1 MANATAYDTVMPILE
16 RGRGETERIP
26 CINSTS
32 VATIDF
38 MNAVGARWPAAHK
51 DASKMA
57 KLASAAHRLC
67 GLDNVSVPFCLTVE
81 AEVLGAPVEFFPDT
95 VKWPTVKRFIATDPA
110 DLTAPEDLATAGR
123 IPVITEAIHRLKQEF
138 EGNVPVNVYMVPPFT
153 SISSYLVESTDF
165 LKWLIKAPEKV
176 KQFLEN
182 TLDTYLEIARIY
194 TDAGADIITLH
205 DMGASSDN
213 ISPRQF
219 DAFVKPSLKK
229 LTAATESATI
239 LNICGSALLIAERMV
254 ECGADAIAVEERTP
268 LKQLR
273 ELVDTVK
280 PDYPIIGNVSSYG
293 VIYPGPAERIREAV
307 NQAIKDGVDIVAPGC
322 DFWLETPT
330 AHIKAFVDATAELGT
345 PGMQTHNR
353 SA

>member
-110 DLTAPEDLATAGR
+110 DLTVPTDLATAGR
-123 IPVITEAIHRLKQEF
+123 IPVITKAIHHLKQEF
-138 EGNVPVNVYMVPPFT
+138 EGKMPVIAYLCCPFE
-153 SISSYLVESTDF
+153 SISSYLVDSVEF
-165 LKWLIKAPEKV
+165 LKKCKTEPEAIHEFMK
-176 KQFLEN
+176 
-182 TLDTYLEIARIY
+182 TATPYYAEIAN
-194 TDAGADIITLH
+194 TFKEAGADIITFREEAVSLN
-205 DMGASSDN
+205 N
-213 ISPRQF
+213 IHPRYF
-219 DAFVKPSLKK
+219 DELVKPYLKDLIGQVK
-229 LTAATESATI
+229 PPRILHACGQLWSPALEMVSRLVKCGANALTIEESTPMDQAREIADRINAAYP
-239 LNICGSALLIAERMV
+239 LGGNINAYRVIHQGPPELIAQRV
-254 ECGADAIAVEERTP
+254 RDAI
-268 LKQLR
+268 KQGS
-273 ELVDTVK
+273 DM
-280 PDYPIIGNVSSYG
+280 PM
-293 VIYPGPAERIREAV
+293 
-307 NQAIKDGVDIVAPGC
+307 PGC

-330 AHIKAFVDATAELGT
+330 GHVRAFVDAVREYGDLGT
-345 PGMQTHNR
+345 GR
-353 SA
+353 

>member
-1 MANATAYDTVMPILE
+1 MATTTAYDTVMPILE
-16 RGRGETERIP
+16 SGRAETERIP

-38 MNAVGARWPAAHK
+38 MNAVDAYWPAAHR
-51 DASKMA
+51 DPAKMA
-57 KLASAAHRLC
+57 KLAAAAHRLC

-81 AEVLGAPVEFFPDT
+81 AEVLGAPVEFFADT

-110 DLTAPEDLATAGR
+110 DLTVPKDLATAGR
-123 IPVITEAIHRLKQEF
+123 IPVITEAIQRLKQEF
-138 EGNVPVNVYMVPPFT
+138 DGTVPVNAYIVPPFT

-165 LKWLIKAPEKV
+165 LKWLIKDPEKV

-182 TLDTYLEIARIY
+182 TLDTYLDIAHIY

-219 DAFVKPSLKK
+219 GAFVKPGLKRIIDA
-229 LTAATESATI
+229 LESATI
-239 LNICGSALLIAERMV
+239 LNICGSALLIADGMI

-273 ELVDTVK
+273 ELADRVK

-293 VIYPGPAERIREAV
+293 VIYPGPTERIRETV
-307 NQAIKDGVDIVAPGC
+307 KQTIEDGVDMIAPGC

-330 AHIKAFVDATAELGT
+330 THIKAFVDAAAEF
-345 PGMQTHNR
+345 
-353 SA
+353 SSS